1 MEIKTAGVMGLGAL
15 GVPYADLL
23 TKTLGKEN
31 VFILADE
38 ERTARYKT
46 DGVYLND
53 VRCDFGYTDTADP
66 AAKPLDFLLFAVKF
80 GGLEQAIEQARPWV
94 GTNTILVSVLNGI
107 VSEQMLGDAFGAEK
121 VVWCTA
127 QRMSALKEGNRATCP
142 DTGELA
148 LGVPDGLGQSRLN
161 TLTAFLQSI
170 PYPYQLPADIRT
182 HMWGKLLCN
191 VGCNQVIM
199 TREGNYSII
208 QHPGEARDEMIVAMR
223 EVVAVANAQGIPL
236 SEEDITHWCVVLDSL
251 HPESEPS
258 MRQDGKAHRKSEV
271 ELFAGTIRRLGRQ
284 FDVPTPVNDELYQKI
299 KEIERTY

>member
-1 MEIKTAGVMGLGAL
+1 MGIQTAGIIGLGAL

-23 TKTLGKEN
+23 TKTLGKDN
-31 VFILADE
+31 VFILADAS
-38 ERTARYKT
+38 RISRYQT

-53 VRCDFGYTDTADP
+53 VRCNFNYTDASDSS
-66 AAKPLDFLLFAVKF
+66 AKPLDLLLFAVKF
-80 GGLEQAIEQARPWV
+80 GGLESAIEQARPWV
-94 GTNTILVSVLNGI
+94 GKDTILVSVLNGI

-148 LGVPDGLGQSRLN
+148 LGVPDQRGHSRLDA
-161 TLTAFLQSI
+161 LTKFLRSI
-170 PYPYQLPADIRT
+170 PYPYQLPTDIRT

-191 VGCNQVIM
+191 VGCNQVVM
-199 TREGNYSII
+199 TREGNYGTI
-208 QHPGEARDEMIVAMR
+208 QNAGEARDEMVAAMQ
-223 EVVAVANAQGIPL
+223 EVVSVANAQDIPL
-236 SEEDITHWCVVLDSL
+236 SEKDITHWCTVLDSL

-284 FDVPTPVNDELYQKI
+284 FHVPTPVNDGLYQKI
-299 KEIERTY
+299 KEMERTY